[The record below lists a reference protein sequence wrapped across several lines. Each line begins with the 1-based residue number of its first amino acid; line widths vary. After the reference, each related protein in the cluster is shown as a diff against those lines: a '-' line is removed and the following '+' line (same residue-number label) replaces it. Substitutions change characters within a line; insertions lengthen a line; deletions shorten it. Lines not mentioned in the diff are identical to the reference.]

1 MNIRNLGF
9 SAPLL
14 IAFNLFC
21 NHERVVINIY
31 CKMYALANNSVYA
44 VYMLY
49 FEQYCFLLLL
59 HNVPIWD
66 RGKCV
71 SLAHFTSPVPVIHT
85 WQCLCTK
92 RVFFLFHCRTLS
104 WPIVYCN
111 ISLRPISFL
120 HCEPVIQR
128 SWEICIYCRQLPH
141 LAYRPVSI
149 IFFSFFFSKLPI
161 VI

>member
-1 MNIRNLGF
+1 
-9 SAPLL
+9 
-14 IAFNLFC
+14 
-21 NHERVVINIY
+21 
-31 CKMYALANNSVYA
+31 MYALANNSVYL
-44 VYMLY
+44 VPMLY
-49 FEQYCFLLLL
+49 FKQYCFLLLL

-92 RVFFLFHCRTLS
+92 RVFFHCRTLS

-128 SWEICIYCRQLPH
+128 SWEICIFCRQLPY
-141 LAYRPVSI
+141 LAYQPVAFI
-149 IFFSFFFSKLPI
+149 LCLCKFMPFCIHGWWLEATDRDLTKTLI
-161 VI
+161 WQTDYLAI